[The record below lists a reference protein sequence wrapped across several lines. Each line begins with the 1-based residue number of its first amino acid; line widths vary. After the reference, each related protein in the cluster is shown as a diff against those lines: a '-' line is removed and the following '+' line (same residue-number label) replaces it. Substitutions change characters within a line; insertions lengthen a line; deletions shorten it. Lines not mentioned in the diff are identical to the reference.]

1 MLNLYKC
8 IIEKIEDKIIYKNI
22 SNIIS
27 LHLQITLELIDQEI
41 VKVRIGT
48 EMMNLIREEIRAR
61 DLSIKMLSKTIITV
75 YHLTKA
81 T

>member
-61 DLSIKMLSKTIITV
+61 DHSIKMLNKIIITV
-75 YHLTKA
+75 YHLTKVI
-81 T
+81 